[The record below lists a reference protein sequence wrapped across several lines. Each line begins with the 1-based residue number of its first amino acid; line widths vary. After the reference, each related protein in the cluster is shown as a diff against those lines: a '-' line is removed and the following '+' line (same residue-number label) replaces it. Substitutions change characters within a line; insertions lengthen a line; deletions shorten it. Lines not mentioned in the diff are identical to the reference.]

1 MRSITLSLSLALA
14 APLVLAAAALAAEG
28 EPVQAVWQESE
39 IDFVYL
45 GRTSFYS
52 CDSIEHKIERIL
64 KELGAREDVQ
74 ARASG
79 CTSWFT
85 PERFMNVRI
94 KVALPVA
101 TVPGQGLAPEERSRR
116 ELVAR
121 VRGESPVDVE
131 LAAQF
136 GAEWKR
142 VTFSRRSRYLED
154 GDCELLEQLES
165 RVLRKLDLRIVRED
179 NWCIP
184 GQVRFG
190 ALNLEVDA
198 LVALPKPDDAQ
209 DALKSD

>member
-1 MRSITLSLSLALA
+1 MRTIILSLSLSLAACLQVA
-14 APLVLAAAALAAEG
+14 AAAEG

-52 CDSIEHKIERIL
+52 CDSIERKIERIL
-64 KELGAREDVQ
+64 KEIGAREDVEV
-74 ARASG
+74 RAFG

-85 PERFMNVRI
+85 PERFMSVRI
-94 KVALPVA
+94 KAAVPAPV
-101 TVPGQGLAPEERSRR
+101 VPGEGLDPEERSRR

-121 VRGESPVDVE
+121 VRGESAADVE
-131 LAAQF
+131 LTAQF
-136 GAEWKR
+136 PAEWQR
-142 VTFSRRSRYLED
+142 VSFSRKTRYLED

-165 RVLRKLDLRIVRED
+165 QVLKKLELRVVRDD

-190 ALNLEVDA
+190 SLNLEVEA
-198 LVALPKPDDAQ
+198 LKALPTPDAK
-209 DALKSD
+209 DALKAE